1 MTAAAHTAPLDAGP
15 APRTA
20 ELGTVA
26 ARFAERTEQA
36 RRLPDEVVEAL
47 RAAGFARHLVPA
59 RWGGTEGTFGTLL
72 RAVAEVGE
80 SCASTAWNAAVHAIL
95 GRMVSHLP
103 EPGRQEIW
111 GGGPD
116 ELFAGSIAPSG
127 AVTQADGGHR
137 LSGRWAFASGVDH
150 ASWTLLGAMAPG
162 PEYRFF
168 MVPRTH
174 YRILDTWANV
184 GLCGTGSN
192 AVVLDDVFV
201 PDHLSFPQAELMNGA
216 GAQEAARTRVPFK
229 LVNGLTFVAPVLGAA
244 RGALR
249 SSAARLAAKTEIT
262 GKPARA
268 NPAVHTALARAG
280 AEIDA
285 AQLLLERA
293 AEAADSGTAGAFE
306 RVRSPRDFAFAAE
319 LLGGAVDR
327 LFRIGGARSQTASDP
342 VQRAWRDVNCA
353 VGHAVLQFGSVAGA
367 FTTHLMDGVPKDV

>member
-1 MTAAAHTAPLDAGP
+1 MTVIAHTVTTDIGA

-20 ELGTVA
+20 ELRTVA
-26 ARFAERTEQA
+26 ARCAERTEKE
-36 RRLPDEVVEAL
+36 RRLPVEVVETL

-59 RWGGTEGTFGTLL
+59 RWGGAEGSFTALL
-72 RAVAEVGE
+72 GAVAEIGE
-80 SCASTAWNAAVHAIL
+80 SCASTAWNSAVHAIL

-103 EPGRQEIW
+103 EKGLREIW
-111 GGGPD
+111 AQGPD
-116 ELFAGSIAPSG
+116 DLFAGSIAPAG
-127 AVTQADGGHR
+127 EVRAVLGGHR
-137 LSGRWAFASGVDH
+137 LSGQWPFASGVDH

-168 MVPRTH
+168 MVPRVD
-174 YRILDTWANV
+174 YRVLDTWTNV
-184 GLCGTGSN
+184 GLSGTGSH
-192 AVVLDDVFV
+192 AVALDDVFV
-201 PDHLSFPQAELMNGA
+201 PDHFSFAQAELMA
-216 GAQEAARTRVPFK
+216 GAAAAEATCLRVPFK

-249 SSAARLAAKTEIT
+249 SSVARMAVRTEIT
-262 GKPARA
+262 GGAARA

-293 AEAADSGTAGAFE
+293 AAVADSGAAGALE
-306 RVRSPRDFAFAAE
+306 RARAPRDFAFAAE
-319 LLGGAVDR
+319 LLGAAVDR

-353 VGHAVLQFGSVAGA
+353 AGHAVLQFGSVAGV